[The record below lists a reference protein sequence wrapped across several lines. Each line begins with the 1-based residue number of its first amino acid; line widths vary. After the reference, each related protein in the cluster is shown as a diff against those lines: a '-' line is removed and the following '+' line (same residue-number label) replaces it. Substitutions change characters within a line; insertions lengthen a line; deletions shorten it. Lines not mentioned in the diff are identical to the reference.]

1 MKTLQVNAVFD
12 ELTDIVK
19 ANIAFAQTIQGK
31 TLSELNA
38 QPAPEKWSVL
48 QCLEHLNRYASFYH
62 PEIAKQLPNLSPGE
76 HYKPSWLGDYFAK
89 SMLPSAKMKKM
100 KTFKSK
106 DPVAS
111 DLDLSVVEVFLQN
124 QHRMLEYIRLAH
136 GKDVGAVKCATT
148 LGSWLK
154 FKLGDT
160 FRFVLN
166 HELRHVEQAKRV
178 LKG

>member
-1 MKTLQVNAVFD
+1 MKTLQVNVVLG
-12 ELTDIVK
+12 ELTDIIN
-19 ANIAFAQTIQGK
+19 ANIAFGESLQGRSI
-31 TLSELNA
+31 SELNA
-38 QPAPEKWSVL
+38 QPAIDKWSVL
-48 QCLEHLNRYASFYH
+48 QCLEHLNRYAAFYH
-62 PEIAKQLPNLSPGE
+62 PEIAKQLPNLRSGE

-106 DPVAS
+106 DPVAGEQ
-111 DLDLSVVEVFLQN
+111 DLSVIEVFLQN

-160 FRFVLN
+160 FRFVVN